1 MEEKY
6 IVDRIEE
13 TYVVCENQLT
23 GNLENIKRDELPQK
37 ILEGMLI
44 LKNNNGFK
52 IDVMN
57 SLIIIKKVVNK
68 LKENWNDKENLYLV
82 TNKLNNAIKCT
93 NLGKKENIYIKD
105 EKLIKILEK
114 GNIIIK
120 NGENFSIEKEKTEEL
135 KLALENFEK

>member
-1 MEEKY
+1 MSPAIKSKDVQTALIR
-6 IVDRIEE
+6 IVKKANVQIKNGAKVKRI
-13 TYVVCENQLT
+13 
-23 GNLENIKRDELPQK
+23 
-37 ILEGMLI
+37 LI
-44 LKNNNGFK
+44 EDKN
-52 IDVMN
+52 
-57 SLIIIKKVVNK
+57 IKKVVNK
-68 LKENWNDKENLYLV
+68 LKENWDDKENLYLV

-105 EKLIKILEK
+105 ENLIKILEK